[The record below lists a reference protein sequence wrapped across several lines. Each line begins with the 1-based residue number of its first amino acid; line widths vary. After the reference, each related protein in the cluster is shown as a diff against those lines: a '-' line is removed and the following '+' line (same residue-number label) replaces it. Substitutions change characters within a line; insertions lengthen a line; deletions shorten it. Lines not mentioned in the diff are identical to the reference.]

1 MIETVL
7 FGKRALVPTA
17 EFLKLMKT
25 KEALVEEA
33 TAVQNAAKQ
42 MRAAEHLE
50 AISKVVGKILRVNRK
65 IAKSGQFV
73 TYL

>member
-7 FGKRALVPTA
+7 FGKRALVPSA

-33 TAVQNAAKQ
+33 TAVQKAAKQ
-42 MRAAEHLE
+42 MCAAEHLE
-50 AISKVVGKILRVNRK
+50 ATCKVFAKIQRINRK